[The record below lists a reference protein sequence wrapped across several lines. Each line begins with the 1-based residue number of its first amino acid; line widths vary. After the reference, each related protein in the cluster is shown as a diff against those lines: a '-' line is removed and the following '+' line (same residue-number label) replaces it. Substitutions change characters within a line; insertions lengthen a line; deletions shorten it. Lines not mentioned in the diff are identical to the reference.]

1 MRRLALLVV
10 VVIGVAVLVVSGFLL
25 GNRRGHSQARA
36 AAAEACTLPDPSS
49 LVRAPSQGQTSA
61 KVTATVQPGATTE
74 FVVGRGVT
82 AGPRRIPLD
91 LDAPLTVNSALAVQP
106 RSFARADGVQI
117 PGGTMRA
124 WAVVDGERTAEVTVC
139 VAGDALTAA
148 PGRYQGAVLLSD
160 PRLVASVIPVS
171 FNAYPPRWKMFLV
184 AAVLCW
190 VGSVYIYMLRRPSLP
205 EDLRGRAAGTSDNP
219 SLLSPR
225 EFWLGYWKWSTR
237 LLGILTIASG
247 VLAAS
252 IAFNAQYL
260 RTDRAWNSGE
270 WFGFIGTV
278 TSAFVAGA
286 TAGRLAQNVYQRQ
299 PEQDGR

>member
-1 MRRLALLVV
+1 VRRLALLVV
-10 VVIGVAVLVVSGFLL
+10 VVIGVAVLVASGFVL
-25 GNRRGHSQARA
+25 GDRIGHSQTWA
-36 AAAEACTLPDPSS
+36 AAAKACTPPDPSS
-49 LVRAPSQGQTSA
+49 LARAPSQGQTSA

-106 RSFARADGVQI
+106 RPFARADGVQI
-117 PGGTMRA
+117 PGGAVRA
-124 WAVVDGERTAEVTVC
+124 WAVVVGERTAEATVC
-139 VAGDALTAA
+139 VAGDPLTAA

-160 PRLVASVIPVS
+160 PRLAATAIPVS
-171 FNAYPPRWKMFLV
+171 FNAYPPRWKMFLL

-190 VGSVYIYMLRRPSLP
+190 VGSVYIYMLRRPNLP
-205 EDLRGRAAGTSDNP
+205 MELRGRVAGASDNP

-225 EFWLGYWKWSTR
+225 EFWLGYWRWSTR
-237 LLGILTIASG
+237 LLGVLTITSG
-247 VLAAS
+247 LLAAS

-260 RTDRAWNSGE
+260 RTDQAWSSGE

-286 TAGRLAQNVYQRQ
+286 TAGRLAQNVYQGQ